1 MAMKASGWDME
12 RGKLDSFMLASL
24 ASPKSDGKTDEL
36 FQITTCKAGCPI
48 VPSVVKRCRGRD
60 RHGRDIQCAGAW

>member
-24 ASPKSDGKTDEL
+24 ASPKTDGKTDEL
-36 FQITTCKAGCPI
+36 FQITTCARLDA
-48 VPSVVKRCRGRD
+48 PSRRL
-60 RHGRDIQCAGAW
+60 W